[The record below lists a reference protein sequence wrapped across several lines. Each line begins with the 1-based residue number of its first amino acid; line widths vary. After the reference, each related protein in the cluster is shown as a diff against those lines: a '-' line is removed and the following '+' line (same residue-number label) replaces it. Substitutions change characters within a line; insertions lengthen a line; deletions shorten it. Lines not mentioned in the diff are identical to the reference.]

1 MEKKIVIKEIDK
13 LVSVVSKER
22 VVTEYLIYYMIG
34 DAKVEAYTELGD
46 DAKKLRVNE
55 LLLKHIISD
64 NFVMGDDSVYPIE
77 KISFKEVYNIK

>member
-22 VVTEYLIYYMIG
+22 VVTEYLIYYMVG

-46 DAKKLRVNE
+46 EAKKLRVNE

-64 NFVMGDDSVYPIE
+64 NFVMGDTIYPIE
-77 KISFKEVYNIK
+77 EISFKEVYKIK